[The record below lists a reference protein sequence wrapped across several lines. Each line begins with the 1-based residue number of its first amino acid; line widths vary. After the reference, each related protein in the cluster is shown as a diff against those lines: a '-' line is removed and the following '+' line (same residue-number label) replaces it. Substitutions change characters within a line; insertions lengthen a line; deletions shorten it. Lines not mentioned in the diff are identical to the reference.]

1 MEKCS
6 QQLGARK
13 RPLSIVVRASCH
25 DVNLIYSYLNYVNQ
39 IAKLFIQFISI
50 FLTQEMSNF
59 KCWRS
64 PSNCAIYFMDL
75 GNGHS
80 LYFVVLGETR
90 MKTNDLFIF
99 LNSRLFVNSYLLEW
113 VLELSKIILY
123 RFLISGIQNWVT
135 FFLLFYV
142 CWLNELYNE
151 AWLAVELNIYWK
163 DFSAGLLTWHMDD
176 FNWVQHG
183 MLFRTKFIKSCYH
196 RCPIDQNLIISL
208 LNEWSFYGLMYVG

>member
-1 MEKCS
+1 LVSQNDWKVCSNYVYSELDLTASARLNSKVKFSGHFFLEKCS

-25 DVNLIYSYLNYVNQ
+25 DVNLIYFYLNYVNQ

-99 LNSRLFVNSYLLEW
+99 LNSRLFVNSY
-113 VLELSKIILY
+113 
-123 RFLISGIQNWVT
+123 
-135 FFLLFYV
+135 
-142 CWLNELYNE
+142 
-151 AWLAVELNIYWK
+151 
-163 DFSAGLLTWHMDD
+163 
-176 FNWVQHG
+176 
-183 MLFRTKFIKSCYH
+183 
-196 RCPIDQNLIISL
+196 
-208 LNEWSFYGLMYVG
+208 